1 MLTNSFY
8 ISLIVRFFDSSIKFI
23 FYLIIPIL
31 IGFKSTSE
39 IQLFIS
45 LIFITSVFFR
55 YSSEEVMLKFLS
67 NVNFNSYNFNH
78 LLRNNIKILFIN
90 YLAFYI
96 FIRVFNFFIT
106 DNSENFVFK
115 ILNEYEFLIILNS
128 LCVSLISI
136 ISFGFR
142 AIGKINI
149 GILIQGSIWPTILF
163 FLIFITYKDN
173 YEFDFVIRYF
183 SLIFSFIVLVISI
196 YFYKSIYFIFKNT
209 KQKKIINKLK
219 YDRLSLYIQSIS
231 GLFINWVPII
241 IYGIFNDSISTG
253 IFATYF
259 KISIGLF
266 YFMLIVDFYA
276 GKEISNAFQLNNKKK
291 IYSRFQFYRKLY
303 VILATIIFLGCIC
316 MLYLL
321 NTFFEIFIFDEVFII
336 FLFLILIASIFGPVD
351 ITFLMLNKEKQRSI
365 FSIIFIS
372 SILFL
377 FTFSSIIA
385 PLKYSLYI
393 FGILFFLN
401 YFIRYKFIK
410 NQIVL

>member
-1 MLTNSFY
+1 M
-8 ISLIVRFFDSSIKFI
+8 
-23 FYLIIPIL
+23 
-31 IGFKSTSE
+31 
-39 IQLFIS
+39 
-45 LIFITSVFFR
+45 
-55 YSSEEVMLKFLS
+55 
-67 NVNFNSYNFNH
+67 
-78 LLRNNIKILFIN
+78 
-90 YLAFYI
+90 
-96 FIRVFNFFIT
+96 
-106 DNSENFVFK
+106 
-115 ILNEYEFLIILNS
+115 
-128 LCVSLISI
+128 
-136 ISFGFR
+136 
-142 AIGKINI
+142 
-149 GILIQGSIWPTILF
+149 IQGSIWPTILF

-196 YFYKSIYFIFKNT
+196 YFYKSIYFIFKNI

-351 ITFLMLNKEKQRSI
+351 ITF
-365 FSIIFIS
+365 
-372 SILFL
+372 
-377 FTFSSIIA
+377 
-385 PLKYSLYI
+385 
-393 FGILFFLN
+393 
-401 YFIRYKFIK
+401 
-410 NQIVL
+410 